1 LEGSGIGV
9 GTLTDDP
16 PDDDGSDLA
25 DPDPE
30 RTIEVSIE
38 KEIDLH
44 AFQPR
49 DILSVV
55 EAYLDACVE
64 KGFSEVRLIHGRGRG
79 VQRAAVHRLLRER
92 ADVADFGDAS
102 PLSGGWG
109 ATIVRLVTPTRAGDR
124 EKK

>member
-1 LEGSGIGV
+1 LEGRGIGV

-16 PDDDGSDLA
+16 PDDDASDFE

-30 RTIEVSIE
+30 RAVELSISE
-38 KEIDLH
+38 EIDLH

-55 EAYLDACVE
+55 EAYLDACVL
-64 KGFSEVRLIHGRGRG
+64 KGYSEVRLIHGRGRG
-79 VQRAAVHRLLRER
+79 VQRAAVHRLLRGR
-92 ADVADFGDAS
+92 SDVADFRDAS

-109 ATIVRLVTPTRAGDR
+109 ATIVRFVTPTDGG
-124 EKK
+124 EG